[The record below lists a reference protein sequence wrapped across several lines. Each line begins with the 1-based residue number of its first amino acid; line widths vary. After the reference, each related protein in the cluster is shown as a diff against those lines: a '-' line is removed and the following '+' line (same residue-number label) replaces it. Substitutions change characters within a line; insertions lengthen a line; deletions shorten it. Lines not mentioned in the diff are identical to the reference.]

1 MLHRIPSIER
11 IGAAIGWTPQLGLD
25 RILHD
30 VVAHVRTTPAL
41 VDEPDVAGLV

>member
-11 IGAAIGWTPQLGLD
+11 IGAAIGWRPELGLD

-30 VVAHVRTTPAL
+30 VVGWMRAAAAEHAP
-41 VDEPDVAGLV
+41 G